1 MTFGLALPAPKSD
14 GVGRTG
20 STRERTVSNSNP
32 ATESTARG
40 FENSALT
47 SSINAGEKKRLEKFP
62 PSLPETERDSLAITS
77 PSAPTVTNTDSTLS
91 RQYQSQLSTATAD
104 QPPILLLVRC
114 TDLNDKIREFLQRVF
129 TNWGL
134 NLPTPHDLPLV
145 TRLNTFDALARN
157 ALMLRIPLEYLET
170 DEHSSMFNYQGPSP
184 PSTQQPSLPTNLR
197 PTALQQTVTH
207 HSWLDLFPIPKMR
220 DNILQGID
228 SGAYDEDML
237 CDTLCC
243 DLLKFDTDTNAAL
256 VVWGE
261 SWDATGWEFS
271 AEFFARWAV
280 LLQGCTEVLETTN
293 YWRQKRGAKRLEYKL
308 N

>member
-1 MTFGLALPAPKSD
+1 MTVVSP
-14 GVGRTG
+14 T
-20 STRERTVSNSNP
+20 TRTV
-32 ATESTARG
+32 T
-40 FENSALT
+40 
-47 SSINAGEKKRLEKFP
+47 
-62 PSLPETERDSLAITS
+62 DM
-77 PSAPTVTNTDSTLS
+77 DSTLA
-91 RQYQSQLSTATAD
+91 RQYLSHLSKATDD
-104 QPPILLLVRC
+104 QPPILVLVRC
-114 TDLNDKIREFLQRVF
+114 TDLHDKIKEFLQRVS

-157 ALMLRIPLEYLET
+157 ALMLRIPREYLET
-170 DEHSSMFNYQGPSP
+170 DDYSSLFNHQGPPP
-184 PSTQQPSLPTNLR
+184 PSAEQPSLPTYLR

-220 DNILQGID
+220 DNILQGIEA
-228 SGAYDEDML
+228 GKYDEDEL

-243 DLLKFDTDTNAAL
+243 DLLKFDDNTKAAL

-271 AEFFARWAV
+271 AEFFARWGV

-293 YWRQKRGAKRLEYKL
+293 YWRQKRGERRLEYKL